1 MELEKMNSILTVE
14 EVAVFLRTNRNTIYR
29 LIAKSQLTAFK
40 VGSELRITKT
50 AVANFIHEQEA
61 TYGSKQTNLT
71 VPVLR
76 YL

>member
-29 LIAKSQLTAFK
+29 LIAKSQLIAFK
-40 VGSELRITKT
+40 VGSELRITKI
-50 AVANFIHEQEA
+50 AVTNFIHEQEA
-61 TYGSKQTNLT
+61 TYGSKHTNIV

-76 YL
+76 TL